1 MTGRRRSDR
10 AFALVQGLVGLT
22 KASVTV
28 VHVRE
33 MMIAPAV
40 GGVPRRIDEE
50 RLEAKIQGQVDE
62 LSAAGIEADLRV
74 IVTTYA
80 SGPAHDIAGAARE
93 VGADLI
99 AVGTR
104 GQGLISGLL
113 LGSVT
118 QRLLQI
124 APCPILAAP
133 VHETDGLSAIHPTR
147 LRL

>member
-1 MTGRRRSDR
+1 MFTKIVLALDGSPPSDR
-10 AFALVQGLVGLT
+10 AFALVSGLVGLT
-22 KASVTV
+22 KARVTV

-50 RLEAKIQGQVDE
+50 SLEAKIQGQVDE
-62 LSAAGIEADLRV
+62 LTAAGVEAELRL

-80 SGPAHDIAGAARE
+80 SGPAHDIASVAKE

-133 VHETDGLSAIHPTR
+133 MDESAGA
-147 LRL
+147 

>member
-1 MTGRRRSDR
+1 MFQKIVLGLDGSPPSDS
-10 AFALVQGLVGLT
+10 AFALVKGLAALT
-22 KASVTV
+22 KAHVTV

-40 GGVPRRIDEE
+40 GGVPRRIDEDS
-50 RLEAKIQGQVDE
+50 LEAKIKTQIDQ
-62 LSAAGIEADLRV
+62 LNAAGADAELRV
-74 IVTTYA
+74 IVSTYN
-80 SGPAHDIAGAARE
+80 SGPAYEIATVAAE

-124 APCPILAAP
+124 APCAVLAAP
-133 VHETDGLSAIHPTR
+133 LDERS
-147 LRL
+147 

>member
-1 MTGRRRSDR
+1 MFQKIVLGLDGSPPSDR
-10 AFALVQGLVGLT
+10 AFALVQGLVPLT
-22 KASVTV
+22 KAHVTV

-40 GGVPRRIDEE
+40 GGVPRRIDEDS
-50 RLEAKIQGQVDE
+50 LEAKIQTQVDQ
-62 LSAAGIEADLRV
+62 LTAAGATTQLRL
-74 IVTTYA
+74 IVSTYQ
-80 SGPAHDIAGAARE
+80 SGPAHEIAAVAKE
-93 VGADLI
+93 VDADLI

-104 GQGLISGLL
+104 GQGIITGLL

-133 VHETDGLSAIHPTR
+133 LDETAGT
-147 LRL
+147 

>member
-1 MTGRRRSDR
+1 MFTKIVLALDGSPPSDR
-10 AFALVQGLVGLT
+10 AFALVRGLVGLT
-22 KASVTV
+22 KARVTV

-50 RLEAKIQGQVDE
+50 SLEAKIQGQVDE
-62 LSAAGIEADLRV
+62 LSAAGVEAELRV

-80 SGPAHDIAGAARE
+80 SGPAHDIASVAKE

-133 VHETDGLSAIHPTR
+133 AGETAGG
-147 LRL
+147 

>member
-1 MTGRRRSDR
+1 MFSKIVLGLDGSPPSDR
-10 AFALVQGLVGLT
+10 AFALVQGLAGLT
-22 KASVTV
+22 KVHVIV

-40 GGVPRRIDEE
+40 GGVPRRIDEDS
-50 RLEAKIQGQVDE
+50 LEAKIQSQIDQ
-62 LSAAGIEADLRV
+62 LNAAGAEAELRV
-74 IVTTYA
+74 IVSTYN
-80 SGPAHDIAGAARE
+80 SGPAHEIATVASE

-104 GQGLISGLL
+104 GQGLITGLL

-124 APCPILAAP
+124 APCPVLAAP
-133 VHETDGLSAIHPTR
+133 LDEGA
-147 LRL
+147 

>member
-1 MTGRRRSDR
+1 MFKKIVLAVDGSPPSDR
-10 AFALVQGLVGLT
+10 AFALVHGLVGLT
-22 KASVTV
+22 KAAVTV

-40 GGVPRRIDEE
+40 GGVPRRIDEKS
-50 RLEAKIQGQVDE
+50 LEAKLQGQVDQ
-62 LSAAGIEADLRV
+62 LTAAGAEAELRV

-80 SGPAHDIAGAARE
+80 SGPAHDIASVAKE

-133 VHETDGLSAIHPTR
+133 LDETAGG
-147 LRL
+147 

>member
-1 MTGRRRSDR
+1 MFTKIVLALDGSPPSDR
-10 AFALVQGLVGLT
+10 AFALVSGLVGLT
-22 KASVTV
+22 KARVTV

-50 RLEAKIQGQVDE
+50 SLEAKIQGQVDE
-62 LSAAGIEADLRV
+62 LNAAGVEADLRV
-74 IVTTYA
+74 VVTTYA
-80 SGPAHDIAGAARE
+80 SGPAHDIASVAKE
-93 VGADLI
+93 VDADLI

-133 VHETDGLSAIHPTR
+133 MDESAGG
-147 LRL
+147 

>member
-1 MTGRRRSDR
+1 MFKKIVLALDGSPPSDR
-10 AFALVQGLVGLT
+10 AFALVKGLVGLT
-22 KASVTV
+22 TPSVTV

-50 RLEAKIQGQVDE
+50 SLQAKIQGQVDE
-62 LSAAGIEADLRV
+62 LNAAGAEAELRV
-74 IVTTYA
+74 VVTTYA
-80 SGPAHDIAGAARE
+80 SGPAHDIASVAKE

-133 VHETDGLSAIHPTR
+133 MDETVGG
-147 LRL
+147 

>member
-1 MTGRRRSDR
+1 MFEKIVLGLDGSPPSDR
-10 AFALVQGLVGLT
+10 AFALVQGLAALT
-22 KASVTV
+22 TAHVTV

-40 GGVPRRIDEE
+40 GGVPRRIDEDS
-50 RLEAKIQGQVDE
+50 LEAKIQSQIDQ
-62 LSAAGIEADLRV
+62 LNAAGAEAELRV
-74 IVTTYA
+74 IVTNYA
-80 SGPAHDIAGAARE
+80 SGPAHEIATVAAE

-104 GQGLISGLL
+104 GQGLITGLL

-124 APCPILAAP
+124 SPCPVLAAP
-133 VHETDGLSAIHPTR
+133 LDEGGA
-147 LRL
+147 

>member
-1 MTGRRRSDR
+1 MFKKIVVALDGSPQSDR
-10 AFALVQGLVGLT
+10 AFALVQGLAGLT
-22 KASVTV
+22 KASVTI

-40 GGVPRRIDEE
+40 GGVPRRIDEDS
-50 RLEAKIQGQVDE
+50 LEAKIQGQVDQ
-62 LSAAGIEADLRV
+62 LTAAGIVAELRV
-74 IVTTYA
+74 IVTTHA
-80 SGPAHDIAGAARE
+80 SGPAHDIATVARE

-124 APCPILAAP
+124 APCPILASPSDSTA
-133 VHETDGLSAIHPTR
+133 
-147 LRL
+147 

>member
-1 MTGRRRSDR
+1 MFKKIVLALDGSPPSDR
-10 AFALVQGLVGLT
+10 AFALVQGLIGLT
-22 KASVTV
+22 KATVTV

-50 RLEAKIQGQVDE
+50 GLEAKLQGQVDQ
-62 LSAAGIEADLRV
+62 LNAAGAEAELRV

-80 SGPAHDIAGAARE
+80 SGPAHDIASVAEE

-133 VHETDGLSAIHPTR
+133 MHEAAGG
-147 LRL
+147 

>member
-1 MTGRRRSDR
+1 MFNKIVLALDGSPPSDR
-10 AFALVQGLVGLT
+10 AFALVKGLAGLT
-22 KASVTV
+22 TPSVTV

-50 RLEAKIQGQVDE
+50 SLEARIQGQVDE
-62 LSAAGIEADLRV
+62 LKAVGVEAELRV

-80 SGPAHDIAGAARE
+80 SGPANDIASVAKE

-133 VHETDGLSAIHPTR
+133 MDETVGD
-147 LRL
+147 